1 MKKII
6 ASMLGI
12 FIAVPLLLAVWGF
25 ALPAQYSS
33 TFLGELPAKRALL
46 AAESNKP
53 RLILVGGSAAAF
65 GVDSALLAKELPD
78 YHPVNFGLYAALGTR
93 VMLDLSI
100 NELRAGD
107 LVIVMP
113 EQQQQALSDTVG
125 VAALWQAVDGDF
137 SALGCLHARDFG
149 PMLGSFPR
157 FAAAKLRYFLTGAPE
172 TDGVYRRDSFNAAG
186 DLASPLCKANIMP
199 EGYDP
204 TMPIRFDT
212 ALPEAAFCAALN
224 DYTARAADAGAT
236 VYYHFPPMNALAV
249 TNEDQLNTYAAH
261 LQQVI
266 TAPLAG
272 DPRAC
277 VMESG
282 WFYDT
287 NFHLNAAGRTVFT
300 KQLIRDIKAMLG
312 DTTATEI
319 ALPAMPEPA
328 ANTAAGS
335 GSSADAAYFTMAED
349 GSVTVNTAGRAR
361 RSLTVPAEI
370 NGRAVTRLCAE
381 TFRGCT
387 ALEEVTIQSTVT
399 ALPDGLFADCPAL
412 HIIILTQPDP
422 ARLQVG
428 QDLLTGAPAACRI
441 QLPNGSY
448 TAYCLQYSWSA
459 YADRFCT

>member
-33 TFLGELPAKRALL
+33 TFLGELPAKRTLL

-107 LVIVMP
+107 LDIVMP

-125 VAALWQAVDGDF
+125 VTALWQAVDGDF

-157 FAAAKLRYFLTGAPE
+157 FAAAKFRYFLTGAPE

-186 DLASPLCKANIMP
+186 DLASPLCKANIMA

-249 TNEDQLNTYAAH
+249 ANEDQLNAYAAH

-277 VMESG
+277 MMESG
-282 WFYDT
+282 WFM
-287 NFHLNAAGRTVFT
+287 
-300 KQLIRDIKAMLG
+300 IRIFISTQRGARCSQNSL
-312 DTTATEI
+312 
-319 ALPAMPEPA
+319 
-328 ANTAAGS
+328 
-335 GSSADAAYFTMAED
+335 
-349 GSVTVNTAGRAR
+349 SVTLRQCWGT
-361 RSLTVPAEI
+361 PP
-370 NGRAVTRLCAE
+370 
-381 TFRGCT
+381 
-387 ALEEVTIQSTVT
+387 Q
-399 ALPDGLFADCPAL
+399 
-412 HIIILTQPDP
+412 QK
-422 ARLQVG
+422 
-428 QDLLTGAPAACRI
+428 
-441 QLPNGSY
+441 
-448 TAYCLQYSWSA
+448 
-459 YADRFCT
+459 

>member
-12 FIAVPLLLAVWGF
+12 FIAIPLLLAVWGF
-25 ALPAQYSS
+25 VLPAQYSS

-125 VAALWQAVDGDF
+125 VTALWQAVDGDF

-157 FAAAKLRYFLTGAPE
+157 FAAAKFRYFLTGAPE

-224 DYTARAADAGAT
+224 DYTARAADAGAA

-249 TNEDQLNTYAAH
+249 TNEEQLNAYAAH

-287 NFHLNAAGRTVFT
+287 NFHLNTAGRTVFT

-328 ANTAAGS
+328 ASTAA
-335 GSSADAAYFTMAED
+335 A
-349 GSVTVNTAGRAR
+349 
-361 RSLTVPAEI
+361 
-370 NGRAVTRLCAE
+370 
-381 TFRGCT
+381 
-387 ALEEVTIQSTVT
+387 
-399 ALPDGLFADCPAL
+399 
-412 HIIILTQPDP
+412 
-422 ARLQVG
+422 
-428 QDLLTGAPAACRI
+428 
-441 QLPNGSY
+441 
-448 TAYCLQYSWSA
+448 
-459 YADRFCT
+459 

>member
-65 GVDSALLAKELPD
+65 GVDSTLLAKELPD

-157 FAAAKLRYFLTGAPE
+157 FAAAKFRYFLTGAPE

-204 TMPIRFDT
+204 TMPIRFET
-212 ALPEAAFCAALN
+212 ALPEADVLRS
-224 DYTARAADAGAT
+224 TQMT
-236 VYYHFPPMNALAV
+236 TLP
-249 TNEDQLNTYAAH
+249 
-261 LQQVI
+261 
-266 TAPLAG
+266 
-272 DPRAC
+272 
-277 VMESG
+277 
-282 WFYDT
+282 
-287 NFHLNAAGRTVFT
+287 GR
-300 KQLIRDIKAMLG
+300 
-312 DTTATEI
+312 
-319 ALPAMPEPA
+319 PMPEPP
-328 ANTAAGS
+328 S
-335 GSSADAAYFTMAED
+335 
-349 GSVTVNTAGRAR
+349 
-361 RSLTVPAEI
+361 I
-370 NGRAVTRLCAE
+370 
-381 TFRGCT
+381 
-387 ALEEVTIQSTVT
+387 TISR
-399 ALPDGLFADCPAL
+399 P
-412 HIIILTQPDP
+412 
-422 ARLQVG
+422 
-428 QDLLTGAPAACRI
+428 
-441 QLPNGSY
+441 
-448 TAYCLQYSWSA
+448 
-459 YADRFCT
+459 